1 MGNFDTAIK
10 HVLEH
15 EGGYV
20 NDPDDP
26 GGETNYGISKRSYP
40 DLDITNLTQAQAI
53 EIYRRDFWDTQW
65 NLIVSQDLSTALLDA
80 SVNMGRMAAVKLL
93 QRAVNKAYCRDLLVV
108 DGIFGRKTLAAV
120 NEDGEDTLR
129 EFRASRSMFYIDLAW
144 NQPTMKKFLPGWIRR
159 AVV

>member
-1 MGNFDTAIK
+1 MARFDVAILL
-10 HVLEH
+10 VLAH

-40 DLDITNLTQAQAI
+40 DVDITNLTQAQAI
-53 EIYRRDFWDTQW
+53 EIYRRDFWDKTW
-65 NLIVSQDLSTALLDA
+65 DAIESQEVATALLDA

-93 QRAVNKAYCRDLLVV
+93 QKAANRIYHREMLVV
-108 DGIFGRKTLAAV
+108 DGVFGRKTLDAV
-120 NEDGEDTLR
+120 NVASEDVLR
-129 EFRASRSMFYIDLAW
+129 EFRASRTLFYVDLAW
-144 NQPTMKKFLPGWIRR
+144 VKPEMKKFLPGWIRR

>member
-1 MGNFDTAIK
+1 MGRFEPAIL

-40 DLDITNLTQAQAI
+40 DVDIAHLTQAQAI
-53 EIYRRDFWDTQW
+53 DIYRRDFWDTQW
-65 NLIVSQDLSTALLDA
+65 EQIDSQELSTALLDA
-80 SVNMGRMAAVKLL
+80 SVNMGRPAAVKLL
-93 QRAVNKAYCRDLLVV
+93 QRAANKVYCRDLLVV
-108 DGIFGRKTLAAV
+108 DGVVGRKTLAAL
-120 NEDGEDTLR
+120 NESSEDILR
-129 EFRASRSMFYIDLAW
+129 EFRASRSLFYIDLAW